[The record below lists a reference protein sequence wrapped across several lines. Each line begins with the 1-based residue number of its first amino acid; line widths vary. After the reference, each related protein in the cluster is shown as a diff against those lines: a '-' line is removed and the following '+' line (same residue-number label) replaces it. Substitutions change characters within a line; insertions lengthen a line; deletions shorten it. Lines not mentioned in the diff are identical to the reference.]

1 MRGRSPERPDAF
13 GGGSRPIWGTL
24 TQFLP
29 GLLSELNSGE
39 NSINDHA
46 ARPGAAHGSAA
57 RPLGGP
63 HDRSARLRHVWSGAQ
78 KVTFHC
84 ALRGSA
90 DGTHILRRAAHDGRP
105 PPAAREAKA
114 LLANHI
120 PMPRLPRRFKR
131 RIPASQRAENA
142 ATVAKYLEDLTH
154 LTTHR
159 SFAESHEYAKVDG
172 GVATVGITDYAAN
185 ALGDIVFVDLPEVG
199 DEVEKGEAFGAVE
212 SVKAASDVYAPISG
226 EVVEI
231 NGALE
236 DTPDLV
242 NSSALEDGW
251 FIKVKM
257 SDEGEVG
264 SLMDEAAYAEH
275 TKE

>member
-1 MRGRSPERPDAF
+1 MTEGRRRP
-13 GGGSRPIWGTL
+13 
-24 TQFLP
+24 
-29 GLLSELNSGE
+29 
-39 NSINDHA
+39 HA
-46 ARPGAAHGSAA
+46 RQKRCLQNHARS
-57 RPLGGP
+57 
-63 HDRSARLRHVWSGAQ
+63 
-78 KVTFHC
+78 
-84 ALRGSA
+84 
-90 DGTHILRRAAHDGRP
+90 
-105 PPAAREAKA
+105 
-114 LLANHI
+114 
-120 PMPRLPRRFKR
+120 PRLPRRFKR

-142 ATVAKYLEDLTH
+142 ATVAKYLEDVTH
-154 LTTHR
+154 PTNRR

-257 SDEGEVG
+257 SDAGEVDA
-264 SLMDEAAYAEH
+264 LMDEAAYAEH

>member
-1 MRGRSPERPDAF
+1 M
-13 GGGSRPIWGTL
+13 
-24 TQFLP
+24 
-29 GLLSELNSGE
+29 
-39 NSINDHA
+39 
-46 ARPGAAHGSAA
+46 
-57 RPLGGP
+57 
-63 HDRSARLRHVWSGAQ
+63 
-78 KVTFHC
+78 
-84 ALRGSA
+84 
-90 DGTHILRRAAHDGRP
+90 
-105 PPAAREAKA
+105 
-114 LLANHI
+114 
-120 PMPRLPRRFKR
+120 RLPRRFKR
-131 RIPASQRAENA
+131 RIPASQRAESA
-142 ATVAKYLEDLTH
+142 ATVAEYLEDVTH
-154 LTTHR
+154 PPNRR

-257 SDEGEVG
+257 SDAGEVDA
-264 SLMDEAAYAEH
+264 LMDEAAYAEH